1 MSEKINFDYNK
12 MTPFKWFIIE
22 NYPFLEDSIDA
33 LDNYQL
39 FCKLGDEI
47 NKNRDAINEIG
58 LNAEALTEGYNSLV
72 DYVNNYFNNLD
83 VQNEINNKLDQMA
96 EAGTLEEIIS
106 TYLETRA
113 VFGFDSLASVIASDN
128 LSENEYI
135 RTFGKN
141 SYNDGYSALYKIRT
155 LTSADTVDNEN
166 IIALTNYPTLIAEKI
181 KDYKKYITSTV
192 HLSFDD
198 VELSLNNL
206 KNKSYTSIFNEP
218 FFGMLKELHDKYNA
232 IFSLY
237 VYTDSFNTIN
247 KTSYQQDF
255 IKNSDWLKIGFHAT
269 NVNSNFQNTTCLQAQ
284 TIYNTFITNVLNV
297 CGTNLIIDRVPRLA
311 NYVGNP
317 GSLQGLIKA
326 NNGIIGLLDA
336 DDDRVSYD
344 NNEKSIAILAK
355 NFEFYNPRNGLYHFR
370 TNLRIEN
377 STNLENDLD
386 SILSSEYGTNRN
398 IEIFSHEWH
407 FYNGTTISNKNKLV
421 TICEWIKE
429 KHIPYEFL
437 QNKISNNSGASD
449 FSSEAQVSVSYN
461 NGSDH
466 SDYWR
471 IKNTSLGDLKYGIA
485 LKSEGL
491 PTYNGSKARIS
502 TGTVLS
508 KPYNTNKIIVHTSLS
523 GLQFNLVEFTCK
535 ICNSANINPNGY
547 RGNQWNDLAS
557 NGQITLQPDTEYYI
571 ICFKKGDNTDF
582 TDSDLLNNT
591 IYVSYQ

>member
-1 MSEKINFDYNK
+1 MNEKRNFDYK
-12 MTPFKWFIIE
+12 RLHPFKWYILE
-22 NYPFLEDSIDA
+22 NFPFLEDSIDV
-33 LDNYQL
+33 LTNYQL
-39 FCKLGDEI
+39 FCKLGEMYNKEVDSI
-47 NKNRDAINEIG
+47 NKLG
-58 LNAEALTEGYNSLV
+58 VQVEALT
-72 DYVNNYFNNLD
+72 DWFDNLD
-83 VQNEINNKLDQMA
+83 VQDEINNKLDDMA
-96 EAGTLEEIIS
+96 ESGELEDIIAS
-106 TYLETRA
+106 YLDTKA
-113 VFGFDSLASVIASDN
+113 VFGFNSLSDLKSANN
-128 LSENEYI
+128 LSENEFVKTY
-135 RTFGKN
+135 GKS
-141 SYNDGYSALYKIRT
+141 SYNDGHGAFYKIRT
-155 LTSADTVDNEN
+155 LTSADTIDEIN
-166 IIALTNYPTLIAEKI
+166 IVALTNYPTLIAEKT
-181 KDYKKYITSTV
+181 KDYKKYNTSTV

-206 KNKSYTSIFNEP
+206 KNNTYTSIFNEP
-218 FFGMLKELHDKYNA
+218 FFEMLKELHDKYNC
-232 IFSLY
+232 IFTLY
-237 VYTDSFNTIN
+237 VYTDSFNAIN
-247 KTSYQQDF
+247 KTSYQQEF
-255 IKNSDWLKIGFHAT
+255 TNNSDWLKIGFHAT
-269 NVNSNFQNTTCLQAQ
+269 NVNSNFLNTTCLQALN
-284 TIYNTFITNVLNV
+284 IYNTFVSNVLEV
-297 CGTNLIIDRVPRLA
+297 CGTNLVIDRVPRLS
-311 NYVGNP
+311 NYVGNA

-336 DDDRVSYD
+336 DDTRISYD
-344 NNEKSIAILAK
+344 NNEKSVAILEK

-377 STNLENDLD
+377 STNLIDDLD
-386 SILSSEYGTNRN
+386 SILTSENGTNRN

-407 FYNGTTISNKNKLV
+407 FYDGTTISNKNKLEL
-421 TICEWIKE
+421 ICNWIKE
-429 KHIPYEFL
+429 KDIPYEFI
-437 QNKISNNSGASD
+437 QNKIPNNSGTSD

-571 ICFKKGDNTDF
+571 ICFKKGDNTEF